1 MTALPS
7 TSETRARRIA
17 GWAVLLGGI
26 VGALLSLATADWHR
40 RTLFDEW
47 QRLAPREIPGD
58 RVAVVLIDSLS
69 LEAVG
74 PWPWPRYYIARLTE
88 AIAKQQP
95 KAIGFDMVFAEPDAL
110 NPANFASL
118 YPDELDPATRATV
131 TSLPT
136 MDAILADVFGRAPVV
151 LARSVTDHDGVDPA
165 TLLVDP
171 AIRGTPPR
179 GTLRQTQIL
188 ASLPEI
194 DGVAL
199 AHGLINGPPDDDG
212 IVRRVPLTIIAGNQA
227 MPGFAAELA
236 RIGLGAEDLAWQGRA
251 LTIGTRVLQADD
263 TANLPFRMG
272 HMSGAAVAS
281 AAEVLARK
289 VRPNAFKGKVVL
301 IGLGAEG
308 TADIVATPL
317 QTEVF
322 GVLVQAQA
330 VDAMMSG
337 GWLARPGWVVWSE
350 VTASLVLLIL
360 VLGAGGLR
368 AYWQLGVAFA
378 LAVALPVSSFFAF
391 DRANLLFDPVRPIM
405 VGLCALIAMWITLFA
420 LARAER
426 ARLAAQLVEQRVS
439 AAEQEGELKAARR
452 IQMGMVPNAASL
464 TALDPRAEIGAVL
477 RPAKSV
483 GGDFYDAL
491 MLGPDRLLFVV
502 GDVTGKGV
510 PAALYMALSKAL
522 SKSVLS
528 RSVGDAAGGD
538 DMRPKLGEAVAALNR
553 DLMAEADDEMGVT
566 MLVGVL
572 DCVTGEVAFVNA
584 GHENPLVVRAEGTVE
599 TLALRGGPP
608 FCVVDFPY
616 PEERARLGPG
626 DTLVLITDGA
636 TEAQDASRALLGL
649 EGVIA
654 ALRGEGEM
662 PAVQRATDLADR
674 IRGFEGDTEPSD
686 DLTILVI
693 RYRGG

>member
-1 MTALPS
+1 MTDLPS
-7 TSETRARRIA
+7 KSDANPLEARARRTV

-26 VGALLSLATADWHR
+26 VGALLSIAVGDNWR
-40 RTLFDEW
+40 RSLFDEW
-47 QRLAPREIPGD
+47 QRAAPRTIAPD
-58 RVAVVLIDSLS
+58 KVAVVLIDSLS

-88 AIAKQQP
+88 EIARQQP
-95 KAIGFDMVFAEPDAL
+95 KAIGFDVIFAEPDAL
-110 NPANFASL
+110 NPTNFADL
-118 YPDELDPATRATV
+118 YRELDPAAALRVRA
-131 TSLPT
+131 LPT
-136 MDAILADVFGRAPVV
+136 MDETLAKVIGSAPVL
-151 LARSVTDHDGVDPA
+151 LARLGVERDGLNPA

-171 AIRGTPPR
+171 AVTGKPPA
-179 GTLRQTQIL
+179 GLLRSQQVL
-188 ASLPEI
+188 ASIPEL
-194 DGVAL
+194 DDVAL
-199 AHGLINGPPDDDG
+199 AHAMINGPPDDDG
-212 IVRRVPLTIIAGNQA
+212 NVRRVPLSVMAGGQT
-227 MPGFAAELA
+227 MPGFAVELA
-236 RIGLGAEDLAWQGRA
+236 RLGADAPGLSWRGQNLALGSRLLPADAEGRLA
-251 LTIGTRVLQADD
+251 I
-263 TANLPFRMG
+263 RMG
-272 HMSGAAVAS
+272 NVPSGSTFS
-281 AAEVLARK
+281 AAEVIAGKIPRG
-289 VRPNAFKGKVVL
+289 AFAGKVVL
-301 IGLGAEG
+301 VGLGAEG
-308 TADIVATPL
+308 TADIVSTPL
-317 QTEVF
+317 STEIF

-330 VDAMMSG
+330 IDAILGG
-337 GWLARPGWVVWSE
+337 GWLSRPAWIDWAE
-350 VTASLVLLIL
+350 WTAALLLVTLAVS
-360 VLGAGGLR
+360 AGGTR
-368 AYWQLGVAFA
+368 RYWL
-378 LAVALPVSSFFAF
+378 LAVGGAVVAALWAGSFLAF
-391 DRANLLFDPVRPIM
+391 DRANLLFDPLRPTLI
-405 VGLCALIAMWITLFA
+405 GFAAAIAMGVTLFA

-426 ARLAAQLVEQRVS
+426 ARLAAALTEQRVS

-528 RSVGDAAGGD
+528 RSVGD
-538 DMRPKLGEAVAALNR
+538 DMKADLGEAVAALNR

-572 DCVTGEVAFVNA
+572 DCATGEVAFVNA
-584 GHENPLVVRAEGTVE
+584 GHENPLVVRADGTVE

-616 PEERARLGPG
+616 PEERARLGPA

-636 TEAQDASRALLGL
+636 TEAQDASQALLGL

-662 PAVQRATDLADR
+662 PAVERATDLADR